1 LRDGLRFGTTEAAV
15 NQIENIQQKDLENYL
30 GISLAR
36 PNPGSES
43 VQQTLRRL
51 ARETNRPTA
60 IVYVVYLPQ
69 QLELI
74 LVTPEGKP
82 FRQVIPE
89 AKRDVL
95 LALVREFGNEV
106 KDPRKTNSTSYLAPA
121 QKLYQWLIAPLQP
134 ELQARKITTIAFSMD
149 TGLRSIPMAALH
161 DGKKFLVEQYSLGLI
176 PSVNLVDTRYQDPK
190 KLEILAMGLS
200 KAVADQVALPAV
212 PIEVATILK
221 SDWQGKSFLNED
233 FTLDQ
238 LKAQRA
244 ARPYGII
251 HLATHGEF
259 KPGPRSNS
267 FIQLWDNRLRLD
279 QVRQLGWNDPP
290 VELLVLSACRTA
302 LGDETA
308 ELGFAGFAVQA
319 GVKTAIASLWYV
331 SDEAT
336 LALMTNFYRQLRTAP
351 IKSEALQQ
359 AQIAM
364 LNGKIRV
371 EGNTVRGPA
380 SEVALPTELTNRGD
394 RNLRHPYF
402 WAAFTAIGS
411 PW

>member
-1 LRDGLRFGTTEAAV
+1 
-15 NQIENIQQKDLENYL
+15 
-30 GISLAR
+30 
-36 PNPGSES
+36 
-43 VQQTLRRL
+43 
-51 ARETNRPTA
+51 
-60 IVYVVYLPQ
+60 
-69 QLELI
+69 
-74 LVTPEGKP
+74 
-82 FRQVIPE
+82 
-89 AKRDVL
+89 
-95 LALVREFGNEV
+95 
-106 KDPRKTNSTSYLAPA
+106 
-121 QKLYQWLIAPLQP
+121 
-134 ELQARKITTIAFSMD
+134 
-149 TGLRSIPMAALH
+149 
-161 DGKKFLVEQYSLGLI
+161 
-176 PSVNLVDTRYQDPK
+176 
-190 KLEILAMGLS
+190 MGLS

-290 VELLVLSACRTA
+290 VELLVLRACRTA